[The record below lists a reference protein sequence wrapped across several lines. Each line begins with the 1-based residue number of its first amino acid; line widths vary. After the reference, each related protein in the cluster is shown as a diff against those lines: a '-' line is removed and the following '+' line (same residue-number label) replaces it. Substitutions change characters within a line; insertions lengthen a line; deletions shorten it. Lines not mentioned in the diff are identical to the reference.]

1 MNKGQAKNIVIILL
15 LTISLFSVYKFISS
29 LREKY
34 ELMNSLNLAKQQ
46 VTVLEDEKQN
56 LLREIEKDK
65 KLRQK
70 LTQQNLE
77 LKDYLKA
84 GKARMEKLFKVYEG
98 TQETIE
104 QLNSKFSLLKAENTA
119 IITDKER
126 LSKENEALKIKLN
139 SVMELRKAM
148 RELRK
153 QAQKVGMQIIK
164 KTDVRKTMEGN
175 QGFVIKDGKPNNPA
189 KVKIEVVPAPVK

>member
-84 GKARMEKLFKVYEG
+84 GKARMGKLFKVYEG

-119 IITDKER
+119 IITDKEL

-139 SVMELRKAM
+139 SVIELKKAM

-153 QAQKVGMQIIK
+153 QAQKVGIQIIK
-164 KTDVRKTMEGN
+164 KTDVRKTLEGN
-175 QGFVIKDGKPNNPA
+175 QGYVIKDGKLNNPA

>member
-1 MNKGQAKNIVIILL
+1 
-15 LTISLFSVYKFISS
+15 
-29 LREKY
+29 
-34 ELMNSLNLAKQQ
+34 MNSLNLAKQQ

-84 GKARMEKLFKVYEG
+84 GKARMGKLFKVYEG

-139 SVMELRKAM
+139 SVMELKKAM

-189 KVKIEVVPAPVK
+189 KVKIEVVPAQVK

>member
-1 MNKGQAKNIVIILL
+1 MNKEQAKNIVIILL

-56 LLREIEKDK
+56 LLLEIEKDK

-84 GKARMEKLFKVYEG
+84 GKVRMGKLFKVYEG

-139 SVMELRKAM
+139 SVMELKKAM

-153 QAQKVGMQIIK
+153 QAQKVGIQIIK
-164 KTDVRKTMEGN
+164 KTDVRKTLEGN

>member
-1 MNKGQAKNIVIILL
+1 
-15 LTISLFSVYKFISS
+15 
-29 LREKY
+29 
-34 ELMNSLNLAKQQ
+34 MNSLNLAKQQ
-46 VTVLEDEKQN
+46 AVILEDEKQN

-77 LKDYLKA
+77 LKNYLKA
-84 GKARMEKLFKVYEG
+84 GKARMGKLFKVYEG

-119 IITDKER
+119 IITDKEQ

-139 SVMELRKAM
+139 SVIELKKAM

-164 KTDVRKTMEGN
+164 KTDVRKTLEGN